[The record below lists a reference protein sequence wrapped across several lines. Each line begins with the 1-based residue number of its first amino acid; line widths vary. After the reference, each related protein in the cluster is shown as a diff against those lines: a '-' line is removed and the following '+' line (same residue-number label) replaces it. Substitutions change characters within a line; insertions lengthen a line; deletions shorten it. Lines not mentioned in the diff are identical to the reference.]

1 MAFQPGNGSRFA
13 YPETPDEEEKEKPSG
28 PEAVYKV
35 ISEQAETDF
44 EDMVACNL
52 VQFEYD
58 LFQQIKSQLQKK
70 TNALFL
76 VCRQLVK
83 AFIGSYSHFT
93 QLDGKVKDRATMR
106 RQTKR
111 MKSTIQEKSMA
122 MMRESSN
129 TALPKGQ
136 KDLDTSELSNDLS

>member
-1 MAFQPGNGSRFA
+1 
-13 YPETPDEEEKEKPSG
+13 
-28 PEAVYKV
+28 
-35 ISEQAETDF
+35 
-44 EDMVACNL
+44 MVACNL

-111 MKSTIQEKSMA
+111 MKSTIQDVSSA

-129 TALPKGQ
+129 TALPKGP
-136 KDLDTSELSNDLS
+136 KDLDTSEVSNDLS